1 MASQVFSGTG
11 NFSYTNNTGQN
22 VRVIINYL
30 AFDSNSTYPSTMSWA
45 GNTINLPGGVD
56 GVIGR
61 NLAFSSGASSANNFY
76 FVSGGVAAGALPTE
90 IMLSNG
96 QNFSVTANSITPGA
110 VKQYNIIVIPEA
122 G

>member
-22 VRVIINYL
+22 VRVIVNYCSNQQGGSL
-30 AFDSNSTYPSTMSWA
+30 ASILMNWA
-45 GNTINLPGGVD
+45 SVSITIGAFAF
-56 GVIGR
+56 GR
-61 NLAFSSGASSANNFY
+61 NLAFTSTSSSNGYVANNML
-76 FVSGGVAAGALPTE
+76 SNGGTSAPTE

-96 QNFSVTANSITPGA
+96 QSFSLSSTSSTWPNEA
-110 VKQYNIIVIPEA
+110 YNIVVIPEA